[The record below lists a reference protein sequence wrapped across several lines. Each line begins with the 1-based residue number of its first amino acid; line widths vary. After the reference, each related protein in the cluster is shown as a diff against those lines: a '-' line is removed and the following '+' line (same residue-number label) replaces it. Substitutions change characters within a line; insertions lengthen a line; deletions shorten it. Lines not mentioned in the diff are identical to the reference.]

1 MAIADLS
8 GKVALVAGGAGWLG
22 VSMCERLAEQGASVV
37 IADMNENAAMETANK
52 LTSRGYRSSSFVLDA
67 GDEGSIRAAVKHTV
81 DTFGG
86 LDIHVNATF
95 AAVGC
100 SVDELTCEQLD
111 TTLHVNVTGAFLL
124 ARECAH
130 AMQKGGSVVLFGSMY
145 GLISPNPGDYP
156 EPMKVNPIEYG
167 IAKAAVIQMT
177 KYLAVQWAPKGIRVN
192 AVAPGA
198 FPKPSV
204 QEQSPE
210 FIKRLSAKSPMGRI
224 GTPAEVASVV
234 TFLASDDASFMTG
247 QCVSVDGGVT
257 IW

>member
-1 MAIADLS
+1 MPIADLS
-8 GKVALVAGGAGWLG
+8 GRVALVAGGAGWLG
-22 VSMCERLAEQGASVV
+22 VPMCERLAEQGAAVV
-37 IADMNENAAMETANK
+37 VADLNHEAAAEAAGNLASK
-52 LTSRGYRSSSFVLDA
+52 GYRSSPFALDA
-67 GDEGSIRAAVKHTV
+67 GNEDSIRAAVRHTV

-100 SVDELTCEQLD
+100 SMDELTGEQLD
-111 TTLHVNVTGAFLL
+111 STLHVNITGAFLL
-124 ARECAH
+124 ARECAM
-130 AMQKGGSVVLFGSMY
+130 AMHNGGSIVLFGSMY
-145 GLISPNPGDYP
+145 GVISPNPGDYP
-156 EPMKVNPIEYG
+156 DPMKVNPIEYG
-167 IAKAAVIQMT
+167 IAKASVIQMT

-210 FIKRLSAKSPMGRI
+210 FIKRLSAKAPMGRI
-224 GTPAEVASVV
+224 GTPAEIASVV